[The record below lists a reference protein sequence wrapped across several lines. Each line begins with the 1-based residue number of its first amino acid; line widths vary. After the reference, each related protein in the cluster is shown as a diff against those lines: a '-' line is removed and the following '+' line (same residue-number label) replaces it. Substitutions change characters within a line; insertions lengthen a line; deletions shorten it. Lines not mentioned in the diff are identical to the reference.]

1 MTDYTKSIRNILM
14 VLLII
19 TIFFV
24 MKTLSHLLIP
34 LTLAGL
40 MTMLSLPLIDLLRK
54 LKFPRFLITVTVAV
68 ITIAILWIVIGMI
81 GGIIDQLIQDR
92 ELLAR
97 QLYHRID
104 SLVLWVDKTLPV
116 LDVNDV
122 NNLLDDFY
130 QMLSP
135 KKIASLIGTLLGDL
149 VSGFGSS
156 VFLFLLYYLFLLTGA
171 TGYSAYIKYVM
182 GSDDEGAKKELHE
195 QTQKSIADYMA
206 IKTLVS
212 LATGIIVGLICTLF
226 GLRFAFFW
234 GFIAFIMNY
243 IPSIGSFAAT
253 IFPFLMAVIQF
264 DSFGTTLALVATLVF
279 TQLVVGNVIDPM
291 LMGNRLRFNPV
302 SILFGLLFWGYIWG
316 LPGMLL
322 SVPFMVIIRLLLER
336 HDDFAILARVM
347 GYPEKPRR
355 NPRFSLAKII
365 TQLSKRR

>member
-1 MTDYTKSIRNILM
+1 MAEYTKSIRNILM
-14 VLLII
+14 VLLIM

-24 MKTLSHLLIP
+24 LKTLAHLLIP

-40 MTMLSLPLIDLLRK
+40 LTMLSLPFIDLLRK
-54 LKFPRFLITVTVAV
+54 WKIPRFLITVTVAF
-68 ITIAILWIVIGMI
+68 ITIAILRIVIGMI
-81 GGIIDQLIQDR
+81 GGIIDQIIQDR

-97 QLYHRID
+97 QLYLRID
-104 SLVLWVDKTLPV
+104 SVVSWIDKNLPV
-116 LDVNDV
+116 LDVNS
-122 NNLLDDFY
+122 LLDDFY

-135 KKIASLIGTLLGDL
+135 GKIASLIGALLGDL

-156 VFLFLLYYLFLLTGA
+156 ILLFLLYYLFLLAGA

-182 GSDDEGAKKELHE
+182 GSDDSGTKKELHE

-206 IKTLVS
+206 VKTLVS
-212 LATGIIVGLICTLF
+212 LATGIMVGVICALF

-264 DSFGTTLALVATLVF
+264 DSFGTTLALVTALVS
-279 TQLVVGNVIDPM
+279 TQLIVGNIIDPM
-291 LMGNRLRFNPV
+291 LMGDRLRFNPV

-316 LPGMLL
+316 IPGMLL

-347 GYPEKPRR
+347 GYPDKPRR
-355 NPRFSLAKII
+355 NPRFSLSKFII
-365 TQLSKRR
+365 QLSKRR